1 MGMSASQ
8 ARYLCLTA
16 RKNNVEFQIQ
26 QLTQQKLILASQMD
40 NEATL
45 WSDGMNIQHL
55 YYSAD
60 GSGGSVTSDLPRLS
74 YSIVTKSMGDGG
86 MGLKVRDSY
95 GREVVP
101 ELPEVLPEGKTVAD
115 YVIEPYCHQADYFEN
130 NIKTGN
136 WAIQSYD
143 EQGNLVDMSIEGSS
157 FIYQGVDSGDYAVA
171 NAEYERKVE
180 NLERIDKRFDTQ
192 IQQLST
198 EQKAIETEMDSVKKV
213 IDKNIEETF
222 KTFG

>member
-1 MGMSASQ
+1 MGLSASQ

-26 QLTQQKLILASQMD
+26 MLTQQKLMLANQLDS
-40 NEATL
+40 EATL

-55 YYSAD
+55 YYD
-60 GSGGSVTSDLPRLS
+60 PTGSGSATTDLPRLT
-74 YSIVTKSMGDGG
+74 YQTVTAPFDEN
-86 MGLKVRDSY
+86 GLDMRVTDSY
-95 GREVVP
+95 GRIVVT
-101 ELPEVLPEGKTVAD
+101 ELPNPMPEGRTVEN
-115 YVIEPYCHQADYFEN
+115 YVVEPYATQADYFEN

-136 WAIQSYD
+136 WNIQRIQDGQWIDIS
-143 EQGNLVDMSIEGSS
+143 VDGAS
-157 FIYQGVDSGDYAVA
+157 FIYQGVDMGDFKIA
-171 NAEYERKVE
+171 NAQYELKVE
-180 NLERIDKRFDTQ
+180 KLERIDKKFDTQ
-192 IQQLST
+192 IQQLAT

>member
-1 MGMSASQ
+1 
-8 ARYLCLTA
+8 
-16 RKNNVEFQIQ
+16 
-26 QLTQQKLILASQMD
+26 
-40 NEATL
+40 
-45 WSDGMNIQHL
+45 
-55 YYSAD
+55 
-60 GSGGSVTSDLPRLS
+60 
-74 YSIVTKSMGDGG
+74 
-86 MGLKVRDSY
+86 
-95 GREVVP
+95 
-101 ELPEVLPEGKTVAD
+101 
-115 YVIEPYCHQADYFEN
+115 
-130 NIKTGN
+130 
-136 WAIQSYD
+136 
-143 EQGNLVDMSIEGSS
+143 MSIEGSS

>member
-1 MGMSASQ
+1 M
-8 ARYLCLTA
+8 T
-16 RKNNVEFQIQ
+16 FF
-26 QLTQQKLILASQMD
+26 
-40 NEATL
+40 
-45 WSDGMNIQHL
+45 
-55 YYSAD
+55 
-60 GSGGSVTSDLPRLS
+60 
-74 YSIVTKSMGDGG
+74 
-86 MGLKVRDSY
+86 
-95 GREVVP
+95 
-101 ELPEVLPEGKTVAD
+101 
-115 YVIEPYCHQADYFEN
+115 DYFEN
-130 NIKTGN
+130 NLKTGN

-157 FIYQGVDSGDYAVA
+157 FIYQGVDSADYAVA

-180 NLERIDKRFDTQ
+180 SLERIDKKFDTQ